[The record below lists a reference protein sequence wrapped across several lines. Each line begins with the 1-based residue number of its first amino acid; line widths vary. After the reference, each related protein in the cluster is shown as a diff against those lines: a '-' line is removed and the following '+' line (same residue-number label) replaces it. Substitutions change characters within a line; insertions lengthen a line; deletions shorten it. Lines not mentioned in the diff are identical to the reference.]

1 MSDLKKGVRKYLTY
15 VRESGAD
22 DLTTLHGSTVTLI
35 QKLLGGG
42 RGFRSFESYNS
53 VCLAMALVTKVDEV
67 STLLDRL
74 WKELDEAK
82 KEDDKN

>member
-1 MSDLKKGVRKYLTY
+1 
-15 VRESGAD
+15 
-22 DLTTLHGSTVTLI
+22 
-35 QKLLGGG
+35 
-42 RGFRSFESYNS
+42 
-53 VCLAMALVTKVDEV
+53 MALVTKVDEV